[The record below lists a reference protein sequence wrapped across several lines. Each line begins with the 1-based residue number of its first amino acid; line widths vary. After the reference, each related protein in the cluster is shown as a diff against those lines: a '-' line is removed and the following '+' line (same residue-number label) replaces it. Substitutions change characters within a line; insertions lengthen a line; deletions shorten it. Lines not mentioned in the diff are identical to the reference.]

1 MPAHHPDDRT
11 AERIEAFFDGTG
23 LADAPGGGAAVGPRA
38 DDPSAPRTE
47 TGSTF
52 GATSDAPSGARSG
65 AGPRAVVREADRRA
79 AGAQVGRRVA
89 GTVAGRTLLD
99 GFDTRSDWLTALR
112 QESARVVRYGRPAAV
127 VIVDL
132 ARLLPAVATD
142 RYAREAMTVIRDGAR
157 ETDRGA
163 RMTTSRIHV
172 LLPETTARE
181 AQHVAKRIATDIRAK
196 MAGRVDPANVR
207 IEIASARRDTSL
219 EDALAD
225 AERRL
230 AG

>member
-1 MPAHHPDDRT
+1 VSDEVDKAPKPARSKSKRARRFVMPAHHPDDRT
-11 AERIEAFFDGTG
+11 AERIEAFFDGSG
-23 LADAPGGGAAVGPRA
+23 LATAGAAGRIEP
-38 DDPSAPRTE
+38 
-47 TGSTF
+47 
-52 GATSDAPSGARSG
+52 DASPPEANVASGA
-65 AGPRAVVREADRRA
+65 VRRTR
-79 AGAQVGRRVA
+79 
-89 GTVAGRTLLD
+89 GTMPVRTLLD
-99 GFDTRSDWLTALR
+99 GFDTRADWLTALR

-132 ARLLPAVATD
+132 SKLVPPVATD
-142 RYAREAMTVIRDGAR
+142 RYAREVMTVIRDGAR

-163 RMTTSRIHV
+163 RMTTSRIQV

-181 AQHVAKRIATDIRAK
+181 AQHVAKRISTGIRDRT
-196 MAGRVDPANVR
+196 AGRVDPSNIR
-207 IEIASARRDTSL
+207 IEIASARRDVSL